1 MVLLEMGT
9 SGATHMESTEN
20 DKNWDNVLYF
30 QSRLSMNMYSPSS
43 YS

>member
-1 MVLLEMGT
+1 MDK
-9 SGATHMESTEN
+9 SGGMHMESTEN

-30 QSRLSMNMYSPSS
+30 QSRLSTNMYIHSS